1 MRKSCLILSIFFPLF
16 CYSQTKWFSTRFNYS
31 IEIPQGFTQ
40 TTAVGSN
47 VDFKATKQLSSIV
60 IVVKTLPQE
69 FVSYRIW
76 ELLGDLQTFGP
87 EWESGAKE
95 YMNNPKFFKYGK
107 TTLGNL
113 ETFWFD
119 YSTSNP
125 QLYSKNYQTKK
136 GARLYTITL
145 TCPENEYNYYSSIWF
160 RFKDKFNFE

>member
-1 MRKSCLILSIFFPLF
+1 MPPHKNTHFQTAQSHIADQGLQASIFYPNPAI
-16 CYSQTKWFSTRFNYS
+16 SKTKPPFLQKIKIYS
-31 IEIPQGFTQ
+31 IDRQRHRRFLQQGVLQ
-40 TTAVGSN
+40 
-47 VDFKATKQLSSIV
+47 
-60 IVVKTLPQE
+60 
-69 FVSYRIW
+69 
-76 ELLGDLQTFGP
+76 QTFGP

-95 YMNNPKFFKYGK
+95 YMNNPKFLKHGK

-145 TCPENEYNYYSSIWF
+145 TCPENEYTYYSSIWF